1 MVVRGMQSTDLQQK
15 QLAALIESDYDY
27 TRPRKGEVRDAVI
40 LDIGENDMLVDLGG
54 KQDGIIQPKDLELM
68 DDEAYRASLEVGDHI
83 PVVILRTW
91 GRQDGILVSLNK
103 GLQWQDWLSAQ
114 ELLES
119 GEIIEGEVIE
129 FNRGGVIVPFGRL
142 RGFVPNSHLTAV
154 PRGLRGKRLREA
166 KAELVGQTLSL
177 VVIEVKQRRRRLVLS
192 QRVADGR
199 RRQQVLEELTEGEVR
214 TGTVSNLVDFGAFVD
229 LGGVDGLIH
238 ISELDWKHVNHPR
251 EVLSVG
257 EEVEVYVLSVDRERE
272 RIGLSRKRLLPDPW
286 HRVTEGLHER
296 DVVEGTVTGVVDF
309 GAFVD
314 LGEGVEGLI
323 HVSEMPDGEAT
334 RSELEEGMPI
344 IVRVLEI
351 DQWKH
356 QIGLRLEEIS
366 PSPEEQGPRTSGTDS
381 ADSLA

>member
-1 MVVRGMQSTDLQQK
+1 
-15 QLAALIESDYDY
+15 
-27 TRPRKGEVRDAVI
+27 
-40 LDIGENDMLVDLGG
+40 
-54 KQDGIIQPKDLELM
+54 
-68 DDEAYRASLEVGDHI
+68 
-83 PVVILRTW
+83 
-91 GRQDGILVSLNK
+91 
-103 GLQWQDWLSAQ
+103 
-114 ELLES
+114 
-119 GEIIEGEVIE
+119 
-129 FNRGGVIVPFGRL
+129 
-142 RGFVPNSHLTAV
+142 
-154 PRGLRGKRLREA
+154 
-166 KAELVGQTLSL
+166 
-177 VVIEVKQRRRRLVLS
+177 
-192 QRVADGR
+192 
-199 RRQQVLEELTEGEVR
+199 
-214 TGTVSNLVDFGAFVD
+214 
-229 LGGVDGLIH
+229 
-238 ISELDWKHVNHPR
+238 
-251 EVLSVG
+251 
-257 EEVEVYVLSVDRERE
+257 VDRERE